1 MENGVYSNKPH
12 SIIRVYKID
21 HNAPKKFKSNS
32 YKKYSKKP
40 ETGSSKYEKAKSE
53 GIKEALEDAELNYY
67 GLDDYLTKDKK
78 YNQVF
83 KKYYDEV
90 YYGNV
95 DRDKEPKELS
105 VFDEI
110 TKSLV
115 VRKLN
120 KSEKD
125 LNIIKEATKEAL
137 EDAEINYY
145 GLDDYLTGDKRY
157 NKIFKKYYDEV
168 YYENVDEEKAPKELS
183 IFDEIT
189 L

>member
-1 MENGVYSNKPH
+1 M
-12 SIIRVYKID
+12 
-21 HNAPKKFKSNS
+21 
-32 YKKYSKKP
+32 
-40 ETGSSKYEKAKSE
+40 
-53 GIKEALEDAELNYY
+53 NYY

-78 YNQVF
+78 YYQVF
-83 KKYYDEV
+83 KNYYDEV
-90 YYGNV
+90 YYENV
-95 DRDKEPKELS
+95 DPDKEPKELS